1 MSLNTRIKTIDL
13 INSKQSFEFNQ
24 SGNLNI
30 KYGCNFT
37 DAKNGI
43 DYDSLSMI
51 ENNIL
56 TFNMSIN
63 FDYQAEC
70 GRCLSVNTI
79 NSKNARDFSLNL
91 DAENDYELDL
101 ESEFIDFEPFIS
113 EMIIEK
119 LELNYLLNTADLIFD
134 VSNHGSTAKIK
145 IADSIATTPRSLSGT
160 DLNIA

>member
-70 GRCLSVNTI
+70 GRCLSVDTI
-79 NSKNARDFSLNL
+79 NSS
-91 DAENDYELDL
+91 
-101 ESEFIDFEPFIS
+101 
-113 EMIIEK
+113 K
-119 LELNYLLNTADLIFD
+119 LIL
-134 VSNHGSTAKIK
+134 K
-145 IADSIATTPRSLSGT
+145 
-160 DLNIA
+160 

>member
-43 DYDSLSMI
+43 DYHSLSMI

-56 TFNMSIN
+56 T
-63 FDYQAEC
+63 Y
-70 GRCLSVNTI
+70 LYT
-79 NSKNARDFSLNL
+79 KSLQ
-91 DAENDYELDL
+91 
-101 ESEFIDFEPFIS
+101 
-113 EMIIEK
+113 M
-119 LELNYLLNTADLIFD
+119 
-134 VSNHGSTAKIK
+134 
-145 IADSIATTPRSLSGT
+145 
-160 DLNIA
+160 